1 MKKLICTTLLLFTI
15 IFGFSQNKTE
25 LWKKTNS
32 FEAFKK
38 IPKSHLPKKNTFEL
52 DFTAMK
58 KLLIKSPKRNT
69 LNSTSEL
76 IISLPNG
83 DGQLENFKVY
93 ENSVMAP
100 ELAAKY
106 PEIKSYVAVGIDNP
120 GARAYISYS
129 SLGFKSMTLYP
140 NQSAVFI
147 EPITQDSNKYS
158 VYKKSDKEEHLEKF
172 ECKLLDE
179 TMNTVNPTGTTG
191 LYYRGADDGKLRTF
205 RLALSCT
212 GEYANFFGGTKA
224 AALAAM
230 NNTMTRINGIFE
242 KDFGV
247 RLILIGN
254 NDDIIY
260 TNSSTD
266 PFSDAANYPN
276 WSIENQTNLTSV
288 IGASNYDIGHLI
300 GAGYANSGDAGCRGC
315 ICNDSSKGRAYT
327 SASSNNFQ
335 GDAFDLDYVAHE
347 MGHQLGANHTFTHQ
361 NEGTI
366 AQLEPGSGSTIMSY
380 SGRTSKDIEFDSD
393 AYFHAISIQQVT
405 DNIKTKACAVV
416 VSTGNSTPVV
426 NAGLDYT
433 IPKGTPFMLTG
444 TATDAN
450 SNDILT
456 YSWEEMDLGTS
467 TTTIPNATATSGPLF
482 RSYPESIS
490 PVRYFPNINSILNGA
505 TSTPGREIVS
515 EILPNVA
522 RTLNFR
528 LTVRDNRMGGGA
540 NNTDDMIVTVDGAA
554 GPFTVDSQNTVVTYA
569 AGTTQ
574 TINWTVAGT
583 NANNVNCVNVD
594 ILLSTDGGQT
604 FPIVLVRET
613 PNDGSQNIIIPN
625 NPGTTN
631 RIMVKGSNHIFFDI
645 NNSNFTITGSNSL
658 TADTTAPTASTLSA
672 SGTTVSSTNL
682 SWTAA
687 TDNVGVTGY
696 DVYQNGVLR
705 TTTASTTFV
714 ATGLTAS
721 TTYNFFVKA
730 KDVAGNISTSSNIVA
745 VTTLTP
751 ADTTAPSSSTLT
763 ATGTTTSSTNLSW
776 TAATDN
782 IGVIGYD
789 VYQNGVLRTTT
800 NSTTLTVNGLNET
813 TTYSFYVKAKDA
825 AGNVSTASN
834 TVNVTT
840 LTSPDTTAP
849 TASTLSASGTTTSS
863 TNLTWTAATDNIG
876 VVGYEVYQNGVL
888 RTTTSSTSFVASG
901 LSAASTYNFF
911 VKAKDAA
918 GNVSSSSNLANATTL
933 NTTVVT
939 YCNSTGATA
948 REYINNVIVG
958 SLNNTSGNDN
968 GYGDYTSL
976 STSLAAGSLS
986 KIMITPTWTNGS
998 RAEYYNVWI
1007 DFNNNGTFETSELVF
1022 SKSKS
1027 RNAYVGGTINIPS
1040 NAVIGTTRMRVSMKY
1055 NAFATACEV
1064 FSAGEVED
1072 YSIEITPAIVSRNAS
1087 ENVEIK
1093 EDIAVSNKIEFK
1105 LYPNPVK
1112 GSVLYFADL
1121 DLENTST
1128 YRIFNLMGQ
1137 QVGNGTIENNSINVD
1152 NLMPAI
1158 YIIEISNG
1166 ASVGS
1171 KRFIKE

>member
-15 IFGFSQNKTE
+15 TFGFSQNKTE

-38 IPKSHLPKKNTFEL
+38 IPKSHLPQKNTFEL

-58 KLLIKSPKRNT
+58 KLLIKSPKRNN

-76 IISLPNG
+76 IITLPNG
-83 DGQLENFKVY
+83 DGKIENFKVY

-106 PEIKSYVAVGIDNP
+106 PEIKSFVAIGIDNT

-129 SLGFKSMTLYP
+129 SLGFKCMTLYP

-147 EPITQDSNKYS
+147 EPIDNDTNKYS
-158 VYKKSDKEEHLEKF
+158 IYKKSDKEEQLEKF
-172 ECKLLDE
+172 ECKLMDE
-179 TMNTVNPTGTTG
+179 TLNTVNPTNSN
-191 LYYRGADDGKLRTF
+191 LNNRGADDGKLRTF

-212 GEYANFFGGTKA
+212 GEYAAFYGGTKA
-224 AALAAM
+224 NVLAAM

-254 NDDIIY
+254 NDNIIY
-260 TNSSTD
+260 TNSATD
-266 PFSDAANYPN
+266 PFSDAVNYPN
-276 WSIENQTNLTSV
+276 WSIENQTNLTNT
-288 IGASNYDIGHLI
+288 IGASNYDIGHLL
-300 GAGYANSGDAGCRGC
+300 GAGFTNSGDAGCRGC
-315 ICNDSSKGRAYT
+315 ICSDSSKGRAYT

-405 DNIKTKACAVV
+405 DNIKTKTCAVL

-444 TATDAN
+444 SATDAN
-450 SNDILT
+450 SNDVLT
-456 YSWEEMDLGTS
+456 YSWEQMDLGTS
-467 TTTIPNATATSGPLF
+467 TTSVPNANGTSGPLF
-482 RSYPESIS
+482 RSYPENIS
-490 PVRYFPNINSILNGA
+490 PVRYFPNLNSILNGA
-505 TSTPGREIVS
+505 TSTSGREIVS

-528 LTVRDNRMGGGA
+528 LTVRDNKIDGGA
-540 NNTDDMIVTVDGAA
+540 NNTDDMIISVDAAA
-554 GPFTVDSQNTVVTYA
+554 GPFTVDSQNSAVSYPS
-569 AGTTQ
+569 GSTQ
-574 TINWTVAGT
+574 SINWSVAGT
-583 NANNVNCVNVD
+583 NANNVNCANVD

-604 FPIVLVRET
+604 FPIVLVSAT
-613 PNDGSQNIIIPN
+613 PNDGSQNIVIPN

-645 NNSNFTITGSNSL
+645 NNSNFTITASNSL
-658 TADTTAPTASTLSA
+658 TADTTVPTAVTLTA
-672 SGTTVSSTNL
+672 SGTTTTSTNL
-682 SWTAA
+682 SWSAS
-687 TDNVGVTGY
+687 TDNIGVVGY
-696 DVYQNGVLR
+696 DIYQNGVLK
-705 TTTASTTFV
+705 TTTTTTSLAV
-714 ATGLTAS
+714 IDLVAS
-721 TTYNFFVKA
+721 TTYNFYVKA
-730 KDVAGNISTSSNIVA
+730 KDAAGNVSTSSNIVA

-751 ADTTAPSSSTLT
+751 ADTTAPSTSTLT

-782 IGVIGYD
+782 VGVIGYD

-800 NSTTLTVNGLNET
+800 SSTTLIVNGLNET

-825 AGNVSTASN
+825 AGNASTASN
-834 TVNVTT
+834 TVNITT

-876 VVGYEVYQNGVL
+876 VIGYEVYQNGVL

-901 LSAASTYNFF
+901 LSAATTYNFF

-939 YCNSTGATA
+939 YCNSTGATS
-948 REYINNVIVG
+948 REYINNVIIG
-958 SLNNTSGNDN
+958 SINNTSGNDN
-968 GYGDYTSL
+968 GYGDYTSI

-986 KIMITPTWTNGS
+986 KIMITPTWTSGS

-1007 DFNNNGTFETSELVF
+1007 DFNKNGTFETSELVF
-1022 SKSKS
+1022 SKSRS
-1027 RNAYVGGTINIPS
+1027 RSSSVSGTINIPS
-1040 NAVIGTTRMRVSMKY
+1040 NAVTGTTRIRISMKY
-1055 NAFATACEV
+1055 NAFATSCEV
-1064 FSAGEVED
+1064 FSVGEVED
-1072 YSIEITPAIVSRNAS
+1072 YSIEITPAIVTRNAT

-1093 EDIAVSNKIEFK
+1093 EDNAVSGKIDFK

-1121 DLENTST
+1121 DLENTNT

-1166 ASVGS
+1166 TSVGS